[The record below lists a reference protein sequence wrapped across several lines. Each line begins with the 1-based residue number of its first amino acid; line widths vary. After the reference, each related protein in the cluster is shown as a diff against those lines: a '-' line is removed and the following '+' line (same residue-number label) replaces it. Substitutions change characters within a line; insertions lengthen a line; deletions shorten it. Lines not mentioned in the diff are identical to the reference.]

1 MKRNWKQMTALVLSA
16 NMFLSLG
23 GIPVYAEDTV
33 DMSMVGSMAFAKC
46 EEYVNVRSGAG
57 TDTEIV
63 GKIGNHYAAMI
74 IDREGEWYKIKSGN
88 VIGYVK
94 AEYFAIGEEAQ
105 QIADEVAYCVA
116 KVHPEA
122 LMVRAIPDEEADVVD
137 VAVQNQELEVVQW
150 DGGEWM
156 TVALGND
163 VYGYVNAYYVDYNKH
178 YAVAE
183 TLEEAKASEAAM
195 NTDYAEESG
204 ETEAGYT
211 EDGSYETDGDYGYI
225 EDGSYEAN
233 PDYGYTEDGSY
244 GIDGDY
250 GYMEDGSYETD
261 EDYGYTEDG
270 SYETDEDYGYTED
283 GSYEADSDD
292 GYTEETEYV
301 PEVDSDYTEET
312 EYVPETDYV
321 EETEWTE
328 DSDYDEEIEVPTSSL
343 GEEIASF
350 ALQFVGNPYVYGGTS
365 LTNGADCS
373 GFVQSVFASYGIWLP
388 RVAADQ
394 AYSGTSVDL
403 SSIQAGDLLFY
414 SHGGGISHVAL
425 YIGGGQIVHAS
436 TSETGIIVSDAYYST
451 PVCAARYWS

>member
-1 MKRNWKQMTALVLSA
+1 MKRNRKQMTALVLSA

-23 GIPVYAEDTV
+23 GITVYAEDTV
-33 DMSMVGSMAFAKC
+33 DMSMVGSMAFAQC

-122 LMVRAIPDEEADVVD
+122 LMVRATPDEESDVVD

-183 TLEEAKASEAAM
+183 TLEEAKASESAM
-195 NTDYAEESG
+195 NSGHAEESD
-204 ETEAGYT
+204 EAEAGFTGGGSNEVDADYSYT

-225 EDGSYEAN
+225 EDGSYETDGDYGYVEDGSYGTDGDYSYTEDGSYETEG
-233 PDYGYTEDGSY
+233 DYGYTEDGSY
-244 GIDGDY
+244 
-250 GYMEDGSYETD
+250 
-261 EDYGYTEDG
+261 
-270 SYETDEDYGYTED
+270 
-283 GSYEADSDD
+283 
-292 GYTEETEYV
+292 ETEYV

-321 EETEWTE
+321 EETEWID
-328 DSDYDEEIEVPTSSL
+328 DSDYDYDEEIEVPTSSL